1 MPTEDPAAE
10 PSTRTSPTPTM
21 PDRDVLQC
29 RTCGVERPLH
39 DCPERCPICADERQH
54 VPPQG
59 QQWTSPRQSRAA
71 GARLE
76 LIDREP
82 GVHGLV
88 LHDGPGIGQVT
99 SIVRTQIGNVMIEPP
114 AHIDDD
120 AVAAVASV
128 GGLAA
133 ILASHPHM
141 YGVQSLWAEA
151 FGDATVYVSAADEH
165 WLALHP
171 ARTVVWEG
179 RAQIAEDLVATQI
192 GGHFPGSMVARW
204 RAPDGRGVLFSGDAI
219 FPVADQGWVTFMR
232 SYPNMIPLSPAVV
245 RRLADHAAQHD
256 YDRLYG
262 NFARH
267 IPVDAAAAVA
277 RSAQRYIAWVSGE
290 HDDET

>member
-1 MPTEDPAAE
+1 M
-10 PSTRTSPTPTM
+10 
-21 PDRDVLQC
+21 
-29 RTCGVERPLH
+29 
-39 DCPERCPICADERQH
+39 
-54 VPPQG
+54 PPQG
-59 QQWTSPRQSRAA
+59 QAWTSPQEAAQA
-71 GARLE
+71 GAHLE
-76 LIDREP
+76 LITREP

-99 SIVRTQIGNVMIEPP
+99 SLVRTSIGNVMIEPP
-114 AHIDDD
+114 AYIDDD
-120 AVAAVASV
+120 AVAVVASV
-128 GGLAA
+128 GGVAA

-151 FGDATVYVSAADEH
+151 FSDAGVYVSAADEH
-165 WLALHP
+165 WLALRP
-171 ARTVVWEG
+171 ARTVVWDD
-179 RAQIAEDLVATQI
+179 RVQIAEDLVATQI

-267 IPVDAAAAVA
+267 ISADAAAAVE
-277 RSAQRYIAWVSGE
+277 RSARRYIDWVSGAR
-290 HDDET
+290 DDET